1 MVNLLSKNYLLEIG
15 TEELPARLVGDG
27 LDQLKNNCTKILNQE
42 GIGFENLEVYSTPRR
57 LTLILTGLK
66 NITQDQTEIV
76 KGPSKKI
83 SYDKE
88 GNPSKALLGFMKG
101 QNVTVDDITIED
113 YNGEEYVYASVVKNK
128 KEIKEVLEV
137 EMINLIKSINFPK
150 SMKWGGKNLKF
161 ARPIRWIVSVLNN
174 EVIHFNLEGIESSNI
189 TRGHRFLGS
198 QNIVIENVD
207 SYMKLLKENFVI
219 VDQKERKE
227 IIRYGSE
234 KLAKEKGGN
243 LHLDEGLLDEVTNI
257 LEYPTPMIG
266 RIKDEYLKLPPDVV
280 ITPMKEHLRFFPV
293 FDDKNRLLP
302 YFITVRN
309 GNDEYTDIVVKGN
322 EKVLGARLEDA
333 RFFYNDDI
341 KNTLES
347 YVERLKTIT
356 FQERLGSLYDKTNR
370 IIKLSDKIGDYL
382 EVGEET
388 NKNIQ
393 RAGLLSKADLV
404 TKMVTEFTELQGKM
418 GKEYARIS
426 GENQIVSLA
435 IYEQYL
441 PRFSGDELPSTT
453 AGAIL
458 SIGDK
463 LDSIAGLFAIGIQP
477 TGSQDPFALR
487 RAALGIINIIL
498 DRKLNLSLKEL
509 IDFALYIYVEENGLA
524 FDYDKVKNEIMNFF
538 LGRIKNMFS
547 DLRIRYDIIEA
558 VLSTDTDDIYDMKIK
573 ANKLNE
579 WLNKEDLQGIL
590 AAFNRVST
598 LAQNYDSDEVKR
610 DLLTDDEIPL
620 YDSYNNIESDTL
632 TFIEKK
638 EYDKALDLLTS
649 LNAPINDYFDKVM
662 VMVED
667 EKLKNNRLALLRKI
681 YNTMMM
687 VGDLSKI
694 VTK

>member
-1 MVNLLSKNYLLEIG
+1 MSKTYLLEIG
-15 TEELPARLVGDG
+15 TEEIPARVVGDA
-27 LDQLKNNCTKILNQE
+27 LAQLKNNCIKILN
-42 GIGFENLEVYSTPRR
+42 ENQITYETIEVYSTPRR
-57 LTLILTGLK
+57 LSLIINGL
-66 NITQDQTEIV
+66 NNNTENLVETV

-83 SYDKE
+83 SYDKD
-88 GNPSKALLGFMKG
+88 GNPTKALLGFMRG
-101 QNVTVDDITIED
+101 QNVELRDTSIQDF
-113 YNGEEYVYASVVKNK
+113 NGEEYVYAKVVKQEK
-128 KEIKEVLEV
+128 AIEEVLNK
-137 EMINLIKSINFPK
+137 EMITLIKSINFPK

-161 ARPIRWIVSVLNN
+161 ARPIRWIVSLLDGEIV
-174 EVIHFNLEGIESSNI
+174 HFNLEGIESSNI

-198 QNIVIENVD
+198 QQILIEDVHDYKN
-207 SYMKLLKENFVI
+207 LLRENFVI
-219 VDQKERKE
+219 LDGEERKE
-227 IIRYGSE
+227 IIKYGSE

-243 LHLDEGLLDEVTNI
+243 LHIDNELLDEVTNI

-266 RIKDEYLKLPPDVV
+266 RIKVEYLKLPPAII

-302 YFITVRN
+302 YFISIRN
-309 GNDEYTDIVVKGN
+309 GNDEYRDIVIKGN

-333 RFFYNDDI
+333 KFFYEDDI
-341 KNTLES
+341 SKPLED
-347 YVERLKTIT
+347 YVEKLKTIT

-370 IIKLSDKIGDYL
+370 IVKLSEKIGEYL

-388 NKNIQ
+388 SKNIG
-393 RAGLLSKADLV
+393 RAGFLSKADLV
-404 TKMVTEFTELQGKM
+404 TKIVSEFTELQGKM
-418 GKEYARIS
+418 GKEYALIS
-426 GENQIVSLA
+426 GENEIVSLA
-435 IYEQYL
+435 ICEQYL

-498 DRKLNLSLKEL
+498 DKKLNLSLKEL

-524 FDYDKVKNEIMNFF
+524 FDYDKVKNEIMDFF
-538 LGRIKNMFS
+538 VGRIRNMFS
-547 DLRIRYDIIEA
+547 DLKIRYDIIDA
-558 VLSTDTDDIYDMKIK
+558 VLSAESDDIYDMKIR

-579 WLNKEDLQGIL
+579 WLSKEDLHGIL
-590 AAFNRVST
+590 ETFNRVST
-598 LAQNYDSDEVKR
+598 LARDFSSTEVKR
-610 DLLTDDEIPL
+610 DLLSEDEIEL
-620 YDSYNNIESDTL
+620 YDSYNNIESKVL
-632 TFIEKK
+632 GLIEKK
-638 EYDKALDLLTS
+638 EYDKALDLLSTLS
-649 LNAPINDYFDKVM
+649 NPISDYFEKVM

-667 EKLKNNRLALLRKI
+667 EELKNNRLALLRKI

-694 VTK
+694 ISK